1 MRTRKGQSAT
11 ETMVTIGMVLVF
23 VVPIVLLLLVGAQ
36 ARFESLSHVQAG
48 SCARIIA
55 DSINE
60 VYAEGPG
67 ASKVAIVNIPSNALL
82 VSISENEVTIA
93 LSGSNGQSEVV
104 APFFGEVHEDSRAEI
119 SNEAG
124 VAPAGLYPL
133 KFYADEEGYVVI
145 IHEGQES

>member
-1 MRTRKGQSAT
+1 MKTRKGQSAT

-48 SCARIIA
+48 SCSRIIA

-82 VSISENEVTIA
+82 VGISENEVTIA
-93 LSGSNGQSEVV
+93 LSGRTGPSEVV
-104 APFFGEVHEDSRAEI
+104 APFFGEVHEDSRFEVT
-119 SNEAG
+119 NEAG
-124 VAPAGLYPL
+124 ATPAGLYPL

-145 IHEGQES
+145 VHEGQEN